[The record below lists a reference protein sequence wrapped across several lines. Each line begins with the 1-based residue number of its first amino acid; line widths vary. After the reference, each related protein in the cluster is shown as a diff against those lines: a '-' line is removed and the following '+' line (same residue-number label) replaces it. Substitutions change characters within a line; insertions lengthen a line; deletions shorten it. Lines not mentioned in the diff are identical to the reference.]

1 MIAGSLQ
8 PVAARRHA
16 VESGRGLR
24 LSRLGPKWLASVN
37 VRRSLRSNLL
47 RAGRPSHQKVVPLR
61 PECPELILQLRHLG

>member
-1 MIAGSLQ
+1 MIAGPLQ
-8 PVAARRHA
+8 PVAPRRHA

-37 VRRSLRSNLL
+37 VRQLPWSDLL